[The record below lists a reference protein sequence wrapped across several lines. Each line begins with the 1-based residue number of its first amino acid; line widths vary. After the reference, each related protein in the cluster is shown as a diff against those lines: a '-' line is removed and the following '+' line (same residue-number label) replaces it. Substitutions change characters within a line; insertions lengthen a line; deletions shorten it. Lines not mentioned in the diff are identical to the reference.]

1 VHQTLT
7 RLTFVALALLGTSVT
22 QADTQGTPLS
32 FSSLLSFSTHMTVS
46 NTVGGDLEITPV
58 GGKLL
63 VNVLGELGV
72 SNRVIGD
79 YSINKNEGILF
90 SFDQQVSLTAWDM
103 DHLPGGKNTFS
114 LRVDGGT
121 AQSFKLQSH
130 APSTPLVGS
139 TFQFGWLGE
148 AYFLDSVQFS
158 AWSEPVSPG
167 TGTPVVTAIPEPS
180 TAAMLLACG
189 GVMLFVARRKSA
201 Q

>member
-1 VHQTLT
+1 MHQAFT
-7 RLTFVALALLGTSVT
+7 RLTLAALALLGASVA
-22 QADTQGTPLS
+22 QANPQVTHLS
-32 FSSLLSFSTHMTVS
+32 FSNLLNFSTHMTIS
-46 NTVGGDLEITPV
+46 DTVGGELEITPV

-79 YSINKNEGILF
+79 YSINKHEGILF
-90 SFDQQVSLTAWDM
+90 SFDQQVSLSAWDL
-103 DHLPGGKNTFS
+103 DHLPGGQNTFN
-114 LRVDGGT
+114 LKVDGGT
-121 AQSFKLQSH
+121 AQSFTLQSH

-158 AWSEPVSPG
+158 AWSEPISTG
-167 TGTPVVTAIPEPS
+167 TGSPVVTAIPEPS
-180 TAAMLLACG
+180 TAAMMLACG